1 MSLSR
6 IRISL
11 PQKLNVRNPM
21 KKLLVLWLVL
31 TLTQAAA
38 QTREERE
45 VLTLSRKKFGWLIR
59 LQADSLSG
67 ILDEKV
73 QYIHSNGWI
82 QTKKEVLEDMRSG
95 KLVYQNVTVKED
107 QVRVYGK
114 TAIVTGL
121 GTFEGINNG
130 TAFKLDL
137 RYTEV
142 YLSAKSGWM
151 LLSRHSNRMP

>member
-1 MSLSR
+1 MIRMRYLLILSF
-6 IRISL
+6 L
-11 PQKLNVRNPM
+11 
-21 KKLLVLWLVL
+21 L
-31 TLTQAAA
+31 TLTQAVG
-38 QTREERE
+38 QSTEERE
-45 VLTLSRKKFGWLIR
+45 VVQLSRKKFGWLIR
-59 LQADSLSG
+59 LQADSLSR

-73 QYIHSNGWI
+73 QYIHSNGWV
-82 QTKKEVLEDMRSG
+82 QSKKEVLEDMRSG
-95 KLVYQNVTVKED
+95 KLVYQRVTVKED

-121 GTFEGINNG
+121 GTFEGINSG

-142 YLSAKSGWM
+142 YLATPSGWM

>member
-1 MSLSR
+1 MKYLLIISVMVLS
-6 IRISL
+6 
-11 PQKLNVRNPM
+11 
-21 KKLLVLWLVL
+21 
-31 TLTQAAA
+31 LTQAPA

-45 VLTLSRKKFGWLIR
+45 VLSLSRQKFGWLIR
-59 LQADSLSG
+59 RQADSLTT

-82 QTKKEVLEDMRSG
+82 QSKREVVDDMASG
-95 KLVYQNVTVKED
+95 KLVYQRVTVKED
-107 QVRVYGK
+107 QVRIYGK

-121 GTFEGINNG
+121 GTFEGVNSG

-142 YLSAKSGWM
+142 YLSTTTGWR

>member
-1 MSLSR
+1 MKYLF
-6 IRISL
+6 ISL
-11 PQKLNVRNPM
+11 LA
-21 KKLLVLWLVL
+21 L
-31 TLTQAAA
+31 TLTGASA
-38 QTREERE
+38 QSREERE
-45 VLTLSRKKFGWLIR
+45 VLSLSRQKFGWLIR
-59 LQADSLSG
+59 RQTDSLTV

-82 QTKKEVLEDMRSG
+82 QNKHEVLDDMASG
-95 KLVYQNVTVKED
+95 KLVYQRVTVKED
-107 QVRVYGK
+107 QVRLYGK

-142 YLSAKSGWM
+142 YLSSPSGWR